1 MEKCVVLDLVDMSD
15 LLKPGVY
22 LLSFHSRVV
31 YVGRA
36 KRLLPTIA
44 MHWTV
49 SHGPALPDWFP
60 TKRVTFDDITVYPM
74 SYDLTLPLA
83 QALIEFHRPSAN
95 LKPASSPP
103 EPFLAATHIEVRGAA
118 QTLRRI

>member
-1 MEKCVVLDLVDMSD
+1 MEKCVTGDPIKVGD

-22 LLSFHSRVV
+22 VLYMHGRVM
-31 YVGRA
+31 YIGRS
-36 KRLLPTIA
+36 KRLLMTLS

-49 SHGPALPDWFP
+49 AHGPALPDWFP
-60 TKRVTFDDITVYPM
+60 TKRVTFDDIAIYPM